1 MTRTNALLTSLVLV
15 LVACGGD
22 EGGVPTAI
30 GADGGGG
37 EESSQTTEG
46 DDSGGAAV
54 SGAVVD
60 RQPPGQAKVSVD
72 GLEYT
77 LTEPGGVGCSVAPD
91 AITISFIIGDNE
103 IVLGGGLSRFDTG
116 WLGDVVLRVANP
128 ESEPGPVSYS
138 TDVPQDGT
146 GLAIEGASVSYVGP
160 MLKQPANDGSNPPQ
174 VDVGEGTISAT
185 CP

>member
-1 MTRTNALLTSLVLV
+1 MTPRYVLLAALALT

-22 EGGVPTAI
+22 ESGEPAAN

-37 EESSQTTEG
+37 EESSLTTPG
-46 DDSGGAAV
+46 DGGGAAAT
-54 SGAVVD
+54 SGDVVD
-60 RQPPGQAKVSVD
+60 PQPPGQATVAVD

-77 LTEPGGVGCSVAPD
+77 FTEPGGVGCSVAPD

-103 IVLGGGLSRFDTG
+103 VVIGGGVSRFEPGWMGNIVLRI
-116 WLGDVVLRVANP
+116 ANP
-128 ESEPGPVSYS
+128 EGEPGPISYS
-138 TDVPQDGT
+138 TDLAEDGS
-146 GLAIEGASVSYVGP
+146 GLAIDGASVSYVGP
-160 MLKQPANDGSNPPQ
+160 MLKQPANDGSNPPE